1 MGNETLPLRIKLKP
15 IKIFEKPIEFK
26 QITPKLKFITNR
38 KRVGA
43 FNG

>member
-15 IKIFEKPIEFK
+15 IKIFEKLIKFS
-26 QITPKLKFITNR
+26 QIIPKLKFITNR
-38 KRVGA
+38 KGVWA